1 MEKIKVLLAEDE
13 LALAH
18 IVRESLEERDFAVTL
33 CADGQQ
39 ALKQYTLAKPDILVL
54 DVMMPKMDGFEVAR
68 TIRESDR
75 KTPVIFLTA
84 RSQAKDV
91 VMGFEMG
98 GNDYLKKPFSVEE
111 LIVRIKAL
119 LSKDRLIS
127 EYTTPKQDNNE
138 VFEIGAFTFRPNKN
152 IIEHGTHRQQL
163 TSRESDVLK
172 LLCKHKQETITRNK
186 LLNELW
192 GDDSFFNARSLDV
205 FITKLRKYLKTDPN
219 VQIINI
225 RGIGYKLVW

>member
-39 ALKQYTLAKPDILVL
+39 ALKQYALAKPDILVL
-54 DVMMPKMDGFEVAR
+54 DVMMPKVDGFAVAR
-68 TIRESDR
+68 RIRESDR

-84 RSQAKDV
+84 RSQTKDV
-91 VMGFEMG
+91 VMGFELG

-119 LSKDRLIS
+119 LSKDRLVI
-127 EYTTPKQDNNE
+127 ENKPVKEDKNE
-138 VFEIGAFTFRPNKN
+138 VFEIGVFTFRPNKN
-152 IIEHGTHRQQL
+152 TVEHGTHRQQL

-172 LLCKHKQETITRNK
+172 LLCRYKQETVPRDK
-186 LLNELW
+186 LLNDLW

-205 FITKLRKYLKTDPN
+205 FITRLRKYLKDDPN

-225 RGIGYKLVW
+225 RGVGYKLVW